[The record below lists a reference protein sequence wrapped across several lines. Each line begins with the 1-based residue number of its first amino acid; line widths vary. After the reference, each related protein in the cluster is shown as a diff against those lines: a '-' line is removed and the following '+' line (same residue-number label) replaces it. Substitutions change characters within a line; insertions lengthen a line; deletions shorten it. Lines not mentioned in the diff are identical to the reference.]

1 MAPEIAGA
9 LIQAI
14 VSIGCVVLNIWL
26 TRYLSN
32 RAVKLDTEKQQPEYR
47 DHANKQNART
57 STAKPESNE
66 QSRPVPMHLYSIIQ
80 PLGCS
85 FWLLWTLTTFMGF
98 LLSSLLVIKLPIEIL
113 RYFGYKAWDLS
124 GSLKALRDLWTT
136 IMFIFVLA
144 SIQWVFLNS
153 FVSKRSWWFI
163 GNAILVVMLLILYLT
178 KSIGAAY
185 ILVAL
190 LANFTLGPL
199 LVWKV
204 KNNQIRN

>member
-26 TRYLSN
+26 SRYLSN
-32 RAVKLDTEKQQPEYR
+32 RGVKLEKEKQQPEYR
-47 DHANKQNART
+47 ELHASKQNART
-57 STAKPESNE
+57 TTAKPGSNE
-66 QSRPVPMHLYSIIQ
+66 ESRRVPMDLYSIIQ

-85 FWLLWTLTTFMGF
+85 FWLLWTLTTFIGL
-98 LLSSLLVIKLPIEIL
+98 LLSSFLVIKVPIEIL

-124 GSLKALRDLWTT
+124 GSLEALRDVWTT
-136 IMFIFVLA
+136 IMFIIVLA
-144 SIQWVFLNS
+144 SVQWVFLNS

-163 GNAILVVMLLILYLT
+163 GNAILVALLLILYLT

-199 LVWKV
+199 LVWTV
-204 KNNQIRN
+204 KNN